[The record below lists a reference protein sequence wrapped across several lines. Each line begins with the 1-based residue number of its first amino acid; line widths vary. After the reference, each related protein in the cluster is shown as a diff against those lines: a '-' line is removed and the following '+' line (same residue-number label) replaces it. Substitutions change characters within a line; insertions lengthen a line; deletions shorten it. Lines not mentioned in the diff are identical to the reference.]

1 MVVFSLVAAVLMIA
15 WAAPAFAAD
24 RQSVNVN
31 TADLEELMTLERVGE
46 AYAKRI
52 VAYRKK
58 NGPFKSAEDLLLV
71 KGIGPKILEANQ
83 DRIKVRED

>member
-1 MVVFSLVAAVLMIA
+1 MVFSLVAAVLMIA
-15 WAAPAFAAD
+15 WAAPVLAAD
-24 RQSVNVN
+24 QQSVNVN
-31 TADLEELMTLERVGE
+31 TADLEELMTLDRVGE

-52 VAYRKK
+52 VAYREK
-58 NGPFKSAEDLLLV
+58 NGPFKSTKDLLLV